1 MKKPIYILLFTIFTI
16 VLTFVLNM
24 GNIYADKSM
33 EKKMDHNSK
42 NKYETATLAGG
53 CFWCIEAAFEDVPG
67 VIDAASGYSGGHV
80 KNPSYEEVSSGR
92 TGHYEAV
99 QIKFDPEKISYTQLL
114 NILFQQ
120 IDPTDGSGSFADRGS
135 QYRSAVFYHNEGQ
148 KKEALALIKKIND
161 SHRFD
166 SKIATQVIKF
176 KNFYRAESYH
186 QDYHSK
192 NPIRYNF
199 YRTGSG
205 RDRFIKKAWQGY
217 EKSGKSKTVT
227 ASVHEKYKRPSEKEL
242 KKILSPIQFKVTREN
257 GTEPP
262 FNNEYW
268 DNKSPGIYVDV
279 ISNEPLFSSTDKFKS
294 GTGWPSFTKPIEN
307 NSIVEKKDSS
317 FLMTRTEVRSR
328 KADSHLGHVFSDG
341 PQPTGKRYCINSA
354 ALKFI
359 PVDELD
365 KYGLGRYKKLFE

>member
-1 MKKPIYILLFTIFTI
+1 M
-16 VLTFVLNM
+16 
-24 GNIYADKSM
+24 
-33 EKKMDHNSK
+33 
-42 NKYETATLAGG
+42 
-53 CFWCIEAAFEDVPG
+53 
-67 VIDAASGYSGGHV
+67 
-80 KNPSYEEVSSGR
+80 
-92 TGHYEAV
+92 
-99 QIKFDPEKISYTQLL
+99 
-114 NILFQQ
+114 
-120 IDPTDGSGSFADRGS
+120 
-135 QYRSAVFYHNEGQ
+135 
-148 KKEALALIKKIND
+148 
-161 SHRFD
+161 
-166 SKIATQVIKF
+166 IKF

-199 YRTGSG
+199 YRAGSG
-205 RDRFIKKAWQGY
+205 RDRFIKKAWKGY
-217 EKSGKSKTVT
+217 GKSGKSKTVT
-227 ASVHEKYKRPSEKEL
+227 AVDHEKYSRPSEKEL
-242 KKILSPIQFKVTREN
+242 KEMLSPIQFKVTREN

-317 FLMTRTEVRSR
+317 FLMTRTEIRSR

-365 KYGLGRYKKLFE
+365 KYGLGKYKKLFK